1 MLIALA
7 ATTATPAES
16 AAHRQPTEVANAK
29 AQLPIDPMVAMTSM
43 LKLMDKLF
51 PAGPEPDPVRLALG
65 RQAAMTIFPK
75 GTVAQAMNGFVNRTV
90 DRALDMSEADFVSLV
105 PPAKDKKNDKDKPPS
120 TEPLRVVLA
129 KKDPNFDAKLAA
141 IRAFAGTF
149 FVKFGDIAEPKLREG
164 VARAMARK
172 FDARQFSEIQSFL
185 STPTGAAYGREM
197 VGMWF
202 EPDVMR
208 GSFEM
213 LPDMMKMM
221 PSMTKDSAA
230 LDAQMKAISSSRS
243 AKKPN

>member
-1 MLIALA
+1 
-7 ATTATPAES
+7 
-16 AAHRQPTEVANAK
+16 
-29 AQLPIDPMVAMTSM
+29 
-43 LKLMDKLF
+43 
-51 PAGPEPDPVRLALG
+51 
-65 RQAAMTIFPK
+65 
-75 GTVAQAMNGFVNRTV
+75 
-90 DRALDMSEADFVSLV
+90 
-105 PPAKDKKNDKDKPPS
+105 
-120 TEPLRVVLA
+120 
-129 KKDPNFDAKLAA
+129 
-141 IRAFAGTF
+141 
-149 FVKFGDIAEPKLREG
+149 
-164 VARAMARK
+164 MARK

-202 EPDVMR
+202 EPDVIR